1 MIFSKNKFTQ
11 LENQFL
17 FEDHKD
23 FIENFYIQCKL
34 TPQFFPTEDNKI
46 QKLINKL
53 SFHWNRIQVDFNLI
67 DFQLFQKISLWGNPY
82 EDYPYINK
90 NAEYFIFGGYQ
101 NKTGPNIIICEVT
114 KSFNKNVYSY
124 FPLQPKQ
131 FKKIVK

>member
-1 MIFSKNKFTQ
+1 MMIFSKNKFTQ

-34 TPQFFPTEDNKI
+34 TPQFFPTEDKKI

-53 SFHWNRIQVDFNLI
+53 SFHWNRIQIDFNLI
-67 DFQLFQKISLWGNPY
+67 DFQLFQKINLCGNPY
-82 EDYPYINK
+82 EDYPFIK

-114 KSFNKNVYSY
+114 KSFNRNIYSY

-131 FKKIVK
+131 FLKIVK